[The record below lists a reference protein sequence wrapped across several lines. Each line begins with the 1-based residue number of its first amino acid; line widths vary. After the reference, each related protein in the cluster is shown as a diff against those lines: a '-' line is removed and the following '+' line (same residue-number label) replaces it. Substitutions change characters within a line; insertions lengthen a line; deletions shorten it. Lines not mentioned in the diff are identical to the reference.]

1 MQKLF
6 LLIGFILSAFVIKA
20 QSFTGAGGAVP
31 GTSLTQTFFP
41 VTVSGVGTI
50 NASYGL
56 AQVCVTITHPY
67 TEELEI
73 LLKAPDGTIVPLS
86 IQNGGSGN
94 NYTGTC
100 FTATASTPVK
110 FGTAPFS
117 GSFLPEGY
125 LGAVNNGQNANG
137 VWNLVVQDRR
147 TAANAGSVVN
157 FTLSFT
163 NAPAPQ
169 PPAFPTCTGNIP
181 VGTDCANAPLV
192 CDFNGKCGSTG
203 ISSPPATVQDW
214 PGSGLDGPCFQL
226 QNNTFVKFVA
236 SSTTASFSLWIPTH
250 TTGGSYT
257 NGGVQMLFFEGT
269 CGSGAITPHGCYPHI
284 LPYSTAAIPLIN
296 LVSANGLTI
305 GNTYYLMIDGFNG
318 DNCTFSI
325 AAAVGISILD
335 ITPSSATICQGQS
348 VNLTASGGNN
358 IFSWSP
364 GTGLNTT
371 SGATVAASP
380 AITTIYTV
388 TSTAASGCPN
398 TKDVTV
404 NVNAL
409 PVITNPAVP
418 DTQRVCQNGSTIP
431 FTVTATA
438 GSGSISGYQWYIN
451 SITNTNTGG
460 TLIPFATSATYT
472 PSSSSTG
479 SIYFYCKVTNSNGCS
494 TNSNTS
500 VLIISPLPTTP
511 TASATIQPTCLAPSG
526 TIAVTTPVGAN
537 IQYSNGGAYQ
547 ASGTFTGL
555 APATYN
561 ITAKNVVTGCISN
574 IKNVTINTLPAA
586 PATPV
591 ASVTVQPTCLAP
603 TGTIVITSPIG
614 ANIEYSV
621 GGAYQAGTSFSGLTN
636 GTAYNIT
643 AKDIVTGCISA
654 VFPLSVNTIPGAPA
668 TPSASVNTQPNCT
681 ITTGTITVTAPV
693 GATIEYSVGG
703 TYQASGIFTGLTAG
717 TAYSVTAKDN
727 SSGCVSPPLPLT
739 IGTIPAAPATPTA
752 SITTQPNCTVT
763 TGTITVTAPVG
774 ATIQFSVGGAYQSSS
789 TFTGLTPGTVYSVTA
804 KDNSTGCISTALPLA
819 IVTIPAAPALPT
831 ASINIQPNCTIT
843 TGTITVTAPVGASI
857 EYNVGGAYQTSGIFT
872 GLTAGTTYSVTAKD
886 NSTGCVSAG
895 LTLTIGTIPAAPAL
909 PTASITT
916 QPNCIITTGTI
927 TVTAPVGANIVYSV
941 GGAYQASGI
950 FTGLI
955 AGTPYSVT
963 AKDNLTGCISA
974 ALPLTIGTIPAGL
987 ALPTA
992 SITTQPNCIIT
1003 TGTITVTAPVGA
1015 NIVYSVGGT
1024 YQTTNL
1030 FSGLTPGTAYSVTAK
1045 DNSTG
1050 CISAA
1055 TNLIINNII
1064 TVATPTATVTVQ
1076 PSCTIS
1082 TGTITVTAPAG
1093 TSIEYSVGGAYQAS
1107 GIFTGL
1113 TAGSFYSVTAKDNLS
1128 GCISAALPLAIG
1140 TIPAVLAI
1148 PTASITAQPNCT
1160 ITTGTITITAPVG
1173 ASIQYSLGVTYPY
1186 QAGRIFTNLTPGATY
1201 LVTAIDNLS
1210 GCVSAAL
1217 PLTINA
1223 IPVTPQ
1229 PSVTSP
1235 VTYCQN
1241 AVSAP
1246 LTATGNNLLWYD
1258 SLTGGNVL
1266 PGAPRPSTI
1275 TAGNTFYYVTQTLNG
1290 CESNPR
1296 RAITV
1301 TVNAVSTAVSGFRY
1315 NPDTVCTNG
1324 NNTGPA
1330 YSLGFTNG
1338 GTFTATP
1345 AGLNINATTG
1355 NINLAGST
1363 VGTYT
1368 VTYTYN
1374 TTGCVT
1380 GSNFSSP
1387 ITVNAAVP
1395 TVTVFSYT
1403 SPVCK
1408 NASDPSPNKA
1418 TGFTTG
1424 GSFTA
1429 GQGLAINSATG
1440 VVDVANSLP
1449 GNYQVTYNITAL
1461 GCRLATSNFSFITI
1475 VDTTSPVTD
1484 FSYSPNNI
1492 CISSPVNPVLTKMTG
1507 FTTGGIFSA
1516 TPAGLSINSTTGT
1529 INIGLSVP
1537 GIYTIRYSVPS
1548 FICRLAGSYST
1559 TLTIATYANPVT
1571 GFSYI
1576 GPVCKGDG
1584 TAIPVPVTGFFS
1596 GGVYSSTTGLNIDSN
1611 TGEIDLTQSI
1621 AGNYSIKYDVAQ
1633 GICNPSGFSTAT
1645 INILSQPVPP
1655 TVTTASICGPG
1666 IVNLSAAAL
1675 GTLSW
1680 YTEPELLNKINVGS
1694 TYTTLVNN
1702 STSFY
1707 ITNTVGTCASE
1718 ASILN
1723 ATVSPIPA
1731 APFLGNDTAIC
1742 NTDKLILNAS
1752 GAYTG
1757 YLWQDGSRQPTI
1769 NVTATGT
1776 YKVIVSTG
1784 AGCETS
1790 SSIHIN
1796 VLDNCDDIFFPTGFT
1811 PNGDLL
1817 NDKFGPLGN
1826 LFLVKKYSLKV
1837 FNRYG
1842 EIVFT
1847 SSNPYEKWDGSYR
1860 GKQNGSNNYV
1870 WVAAYIYNNRVIKT
1884 QKGNITIVK

>member
-1 MQKLF
+1 M
-6 LLIGFILSAFVIKA
+6 
-20 QSFTGAGGAVP
+20 
-31 GTSLTQTFFP
+31 
-41 VTVSGVGTI
+41 
-50 NASYGL
+50 
-56 AQVCVTITHPY
+56 
-67 TEELEI
+67 EI

-169 PPAFPTCTGNIP
+169 PPAFPACTGNIP
-181 VGTDCANAPLV
+181 VGTDCANAPLI

-325 AAAVGISILD
+325 AAAIGISILD
-335 ITPSSATICQGQS
+335 ITPTSATICQGQS

-409 PVITNPAVP
+409 PVITNPAIP

-438 GSGSISGYQWYIN
+438 GSGTISGYQWYIN

-479 SIYFYCKVTNSNGCS
+479 TIYFYCKVTNSNGCS

-500 VLIISPLPTTP
+500 VLIISPLPSTP
-511 TASATIQPTCLAPSG
+511 TATATVQPTCLVPTG
-526 TIAVTTPVGAN
+526 TIAVTAPVGAN
-537 IQYSNGGAYQ
+537 IQYSNGGSYQ
-547 ASGTFTGL
+547 AGVTFSGL
-555 APATYN
+555 APAAYN

-574 IKNVTINTLPAA
+574 IRTITINPLPAA

-603 TGTIVITSPIG
+603 TGTILITSPVG
-614 ANIEYSV
+614 AN
-621 GGAYQAGTSFSGLTN
+621 
-636 GTAYNIT
+636 
-643 AKDIVTGCISA
+643 
-654 VFPLSVNTIPGAPA
+654 
-668 TPSASVNTQPNCT
+668 
-681 ITTGTITVTAPV
+681 
-693 GATIEYSVGG
+693 IEYSVGG
-703 TYQASGIFTGLTAG
+703 TYQAGASFSGLTNGTTYNITAKDIITGCISAAFPLSVNTIPGVPATPTASVTTQPTCSITTGIITVTAPVSATIQYSVGGAYQTAG
-717 TAYSVTAKDN
+717 LFTSLTPGATYSVTAKDN
-727 SSGCVSPPLPLT
+727 STGCVSAPLPLT
-739 IGTIPAAPATPTA
+739 INAIPAAPATPTASITTQPNCTITTGSITVTAPVGASIVYSVGGTYQTAGLFTSLTAGTTYSVTAKDNLSGCVSAPLPLTINTIPAAPATPTA
-752 SITTQPNCTVT
+752 SITTQPNCT
-763 TGTITVTAPVG
+763 
-774 ATIQFSVGGAYQSSS
+774 
-789 TFTGLTPGTVYSVTA
+789 
-804 KDNSTGCISTALPLA
+804 
-819 IVTIPAAPALPT
+819 
-831 ASINIQPNCTIT
+831 IT
-843 TGTITVTAPVGASI
+843 TGTITVTAPVGVNIIYSI
-857 EYNVGGAYQTSGIFT
+857 GGTYQTA
-872 GLTAGTTYSVTAKD
+872 GLFSSLTPGVTYS
-886 NSTGCVSAG
+886 
-895 LTLTIGTIPAAPAL
+895 I
-909 PTASITT
+909 
-916 QPNCIITTGTI
+916 
-927 TVTAPVGANIVYSV
+927 
-941 GGAYQASGI
+941 
-950 FTGLI
+950 
-955 AGTPYSVT
+955 T

-974 ALPLTIGTIPAGL
+974 ALPLTISTIPA
-987 ALPTA
+987 APAIPIA
-992 SITTQPNCIIT
+992 SITTQPNCTIT
-1003 TGTITVTAPVGA
+1003 TGTITVTAPAGA
-1015 NIVYSVGGT
+1015 TIVYSAGGA
-1024 YQTTNL
+1024 YQASGTFT
-1030 FSGLTPGTAYSVTAK
+1030 GLTAGTAYSVTAK

-1055 TNLIINNII
+1055 TNLTINNII
-1064 TVATPTATVTVQ
+1064 PVVIPTATVTVQ

-1082 TGTITVTAPAG
+1082 TGSITVTAPVSA
-1093 TSIEYSVGGAYQAS
+1093 TIQYSAGGAYQTA
-1107 GIFTGL
+1107 GLFTGL
-1113 TAGSFYSVTAKDNLS
+1113 TPGITYSVTAKDNLS
-1128 GCISAALPLAIG
+1128 GCVSAPLPLTINA
-1140 TIPAVLAI
+1140 IPAALAI

-1160 ITTGTITITAPVG
+1160 VTTGTITITAPVG

-1210 GCVSAAL
+1210 GCISGAL

-1246 LTATGNNLLWYD
+1246 LTATGSNLLWYD
-1258 SLTGGNVL
+1258 NLTGGNAL
-1266 PGAPRPSTI
+1266 PDAPSPSTT

-1290 CESNPR
+1290 CESTPR

-1330 YSLGFTNG
+1330 YSLGFTSG

-1345 AGLNINATTG
+1345 AGLNINAASG
-1355 NINLAGST
+1355 AINLAGST

-1374 TTGCVT
+1374 TSDCVT

-1387 ITVNAAVP
+1387 ITINAAVR

-1408 NASDPSPNKA
+1408 NAPDPSPNKA
-1418 TGFTTG
+1418 TGFTVG
-1424 GSFTA
+1424 GNFSA
-1429 GQGLAINSATG
+1429 GQGLAINGATG

-1475 VDTTSPVTD
+1475 VDTTSPVTQ
-1484 FSYSPNNI
+1484 FRYSPNNI
-1492 CISSPVNPVLTKMTG
+1492 CISSPVNPVLTKLTG

-1516 TPAGLSINSTTGT
+1516 TPAGLSINSSTGT

-1537 GIYTIRYSVPS
+1537 GVYTIKYSVPS

-1559 TLTIATYANPVT
+1559 TFTIAAYATPVT

-1584 TAIPVPVTGFFS
+1584 TAIPVPITGFYT
-1596 GGVYSSTTGLNIDSN
+1596 GGLYSSTTGLNIDSN
-1611 TGEIDLTQSI
+1611 TGVIDLTQSI

-1633 GICNPSGFSTAT
+1633 GVCNPAGSSTAL
-1645 INILSQPVPP
+1645 INILSQPERP
-1655 TVTTASICGPG
+1655 TVTTASLCGPG
-1666 IVNLSAAAL
+1666 IVTLSAAAL

-1694 TYTTLVNN
+1694 TYTTLVNS

-1718 ASILN
+1718 ATIQN

-1757 YLWQDGSRQPTI
+1757 YLWQDGSGQPTI

-1870 WVAAYIYNNRVIKT
+1870 WVASYIYNNRITKT
-1884 QKGNITIVK
+1884 QKGNITIVH

>member
-6 LLIGFILSAFVIKA
+6 LSIGFILSAFVIKA

-41 VTVSGVGTI
+41 VTVIGVGTI
-50 NASYGL
+50 NSTYGL

-137 VWNLVVQDRR
+137 VWNLLVQDRR

-169 PPAFPTCTGNIP
+169 PPAFPACTGNIP
-181 VGTDCANAPLV
+181 VGTDCANAPLI

-325 AAAVGISILD
+325 AAAIGISILD
-335 ITPSSATICQGQS
+335 ITPTSATICQGQS

-409 PVITNPAVP
+409 PVITNPAIP

-438 GSGSISGYQWYIN
+438 GSGTISGYQWYIN

-479 SIYFYCKVTNSNGCS
+479 TIYFYCKVTNSNGCS

-500 VLIISPLPTTP
+500 VLIISPLPSTP
-511 TASATIQPTCLAPSG
+511 TATATVQPTCLVPTG
-526 TIAVTTPVGAN
+526 TIAVTAPVGAN
-537 IQYSNGGAYQ
+537 IQYSNGGSYQ
-547 ASGTFTGL
+547 AGVTFSGL
-555 APATYN
+555 APAAYN

-574 IKNVTINTLPAA
+574 IRTITINPLPAA
-586 PATPV
+586 PTTPV

-603 TGTIVITSPIG
+603 TGTILITSPVG
-614 ANIEYSV
+614 AN
-621 GGAYQAGTSFSGLTN
+621 
-636 GTAYNIT
+636 
-643 AKDIVTGCISA
+643 
-654 VFPLSVNTIPGAPA
+654 
-668 TPSASVNTQPNCT
+668 
-681 ITTGTITVTAPV
+681 
-693 GATIEYSVGG
+693 IEYSVGG
-703 TYQASGIFTGLTAG
+703 TYQAGASFSGLTNGTTYNITAKDIITGCISAAFPLSVNTIPGVPATPTASVTTQPTCSITTGIITVTAPVSATIQYSVGGAYQTAGLFTSLTAG
-717 TAYSVTAKDN
+717 TTYSVTAKDN
-727 SSGCVSPPLPLT
+727 LSGCVSAPLPLT
-739 IGTIPAAPATPTA
+739 INTIPAAPATPTA
-752 SITTQPNCTVT
+752 SITTQPNCT
-763 TGTITVTAPVG
+763 
-774 ATIQFSVGGAYQSSS
+774 
-789 TFTGLTPGTVYSVTA
+789 
-804 KDNSTGCISTALPLA
+804 
-819 IVTIPAAPALPT
+819 
-831 ASINIQPNCTIT
+831 IT
-843 TGTITVTAPVGASI
+843 TGTITVTAPVGVNIIYSI
-857 EYNVGGAYQTSGIFT
+857 GGTYQTA
-872 GLTAGTTYSVTAKD
+872 GLFSSLTPGVTYS
-886 NSTGCVSAG
+886 
-895 LTLTIGTIPAAPAL
+895 I
-909 PTASITT
+909 
-916 QPNCIITTGTI
+916 
-927 TVTAPVGANIVYSV
+927 
-941 GGAYQASGI
+941 
-950 FTGLI
+950 
-955 AGTPYSVT
+955 T

-974 ALPLTIGTIPAGL
+974 ALPLTISTIPA
-987 ALPTA
+987 APAIPIA
-992 SITTQPNCIIT
+992 SITTQPNCTIT
-1003 TGTITVTAPVGA
+1003 TGTITVTAPAGA
-1015 NIVYSVGGT
+1015 TIVYSAGGA
-1024 YQTTNL
+1024 YQASGTFT
-1030 FSGLTPGTAYSVTAK
+1030 GLTAGTAYSVTAK

-1055 TNLIINNII
+1055 TNLTINNII
-1064 TVATPTATVTVQ
+1064 PVVTPTATVTVQ

-1082 TGTITVTAPAG
+1082 TGSITVTAPVSA
-1093 TSIEYSVGGAYQAS
+1093 TIQYSVGGAYQTA
-1107 GIFTGL
+1107 GLFTGL
-1113 TAGSFYSVTAKDNLS
+1113 TPGITYSVTAKDNLS
-1128 GCISAALPLAIG
+1128 GCVSAPLPLTINA
-1140 TIPAVLAI
+1140 IPAALAI

-1160 ITTGTITITAPVG
+1160 VTTGTITITAPVG

-1210 GCVSAAL
+1210 GCISGAL

-1246 LTATGNNLLWYD
+1246 LTATGSNLLWYD
-1258 SLTGGNVL
+1258 NLTGGNAL
-1266 PGAPRPSTI
+1266 PGAPSPSTT

-1290 CESNPR
+1290 CESTPR

-1330 YSLGFTNG
+1330 YSLGFTSG

-1345 AGLNINATTG
+1345 AGLNINAASG
-1355 NINLAGST
+1355 AINLAGST

-1374 TTGCVT
+1374 TSDCVT

-1387 ITVNAAVP
+1387 ITINAAVR

-1408 NASDPSPNKA
+1408 NAPDPSPNKA
-1418 TGFTTG
+1418 TGFTAG
-1424 GSFTA
+1424 GNFSA
-1429 GQGLAINSATG
+1429 GQGLAINGATG

-1475 VDTTSPVTD
+1475 VDTTSPVTQ
-1484 FSYSPNNI
+1484 FRYSPNNI
-1492 CISSPVNPVLTKMTG
+1492 CISSPVNPVLTKLTG

-1516 TPAGLSINSTTGT
+1516 TPAGLSINSSTGT

-1537 GIYTIRYSVPS
+1537 GVYTIKYSVPS

-1559 TLTIATYANPVT
+1559 TFTIAAYATPVT

-1584 TAIPVPVTGFFS
+1584 TAIPVPITGFYT
-1596 GGVYSSTTGLNIDSN
+1596 GGLYSSTTGLNIDSN
-1611 TGEIDLTQSI
+1611 TGVIDLTQSI

-1633 GICNPSGFSTAT
+1633 GVCNPAGSSTAL
-1645 INILSQPVPP
+1645 INILSQPERP
-1655 TVTTASICGPG
+1655 TVTTASLCGPG
-1666 IVNLSAAAL
+1666 IVKLSAAAL

-1694 TYTTLVNN
+1694 TYTTLVNS

-1718 ASILN
+1718 ATILN

-1757 YLWQDGSRQPTI
+1757 YLWQDGSGQPTI

-1870 WVAAYIYNNRVIKT
+1870 WVASYIYNIRITKT
-1884 QKGNITIVK
+1884 QKGNITIVH

>member
-6 LLIGFILSAFVIKA
+6 LSIGFILSAFVIKA

-41 VTVSGVGTI
+41 VTVIGVGTI
-50 NASYGL
+50 NSTYGL

-137 VWNLVVQDRR
+137 VWNLLVQDRR

-169 PPAFPTCTGNIP
+169 PPAFPACTGNIP

-325 AAAVGISILD
+325 AAAIGISILD
-335 ITPSSATICQGQS
+335 ITPTSATICQGQS

-409 PVITNPAVP
+409 PVITNPAIP

-438 GSGSISGYQWYIN
+438 GSGTISGYQWYIN

-479 SIYFYCKVTNSNGCS
+479 TIYFYCKVTNSNGCS

-500 VLIISPLPTTP
+500 VLIISPLPSTP
-511 TASATIQPTCLAPSG
+511 TATATVQPTCLVPTG
-526 TIAVTTPVGAN
+526 TIAVTAPVGAN
-537 IQYSNGGAYQ
+537 IQYSNGGSYQ
-547 ASGTFTGL
+547 AGVTFSGL
-555 APATYN
+555 APAAYN

-574 IKNVTINTLPAA
+574 IRTITINPLPAA

-603 TGTIVITSPIG
+603 TGTILITSPVG
-614 ANIEYSV
+614 AN
-621 GGAYQAGTSFSGLTN
+621 
-636 GTAYNIT
+636 
-643 AKDIVTGCISA
+643 
-654 VFPLSVNTIPGAPA
+654 
-668 TPSASVNTQPNCT
+668 
-681 ITTGTITVTAPV
+681 
-693 GATIEYSVGG
+693 IEYSVGG
-703 TYQASGIFTGLTAG
+703 TYQAGASFSGLTNGTTYNIIAKDIITGCISAAFPLSVNTIPGVPATPTASVTTQPTCSITTGIITVTAPVSATIQYSVGGAYQTAGLFTSLTAG
-717 TAYSVTAKDN
+717 TTYSVTAKDN
-727 SSGCVSPPLPLT
+727 LSGCVSAPLPLT
-739 IGTIPAAPATPTA
+739 INTIPAAPATPTA
-752 SITTQPNCTVT
+752 SITTQPNCT
-763 TGTITVTAPVG
+763 
-774 ATIQFSVGGAYQSSS
+774 
-789 TFTGLTPGTVYSVTA
+789 
-804 KDNSTGCISTALPLA
+804 
-819 IVTIPAAPALPT
+819 
-831 ASINIQPNCTIT
+831 IT
-843 TGTITVTAPVGASI
+843 TGTITVTAPVGVNIIYSI
-857 EYNVGGAYQTSGIFT
+857 GGTYQT
-872 GLTAGTTYSVTAKD
+872 
-886 NSTGCVSAG
+886 AG
-895 LTLTIGTIPAAPAL
+895 LFSSLTPG
-909 PTASITT
+909 
-916 QPNCIITTGTI
+916 
-927 TVTAPVGANIVYSV
+927 VT
-941 GGAYQASGI
+941 
-950 FTGLI
+950 
-955 AGTPYSVT
+955 YSVT

-974 ALPLTIGTIPAGL
+974 ALPLTISTIPA
-987 ALPTA
+987 APAIPIA
-992 SITTQPNCIIT
+992 SITTQPNCT
-1003 TGTITVTAPVGA
+1003 TPTGTITVTAPAGA
-1015 NIVYSVGGT
+1015 TIVYSAGGA
-1024 YQTTNL
+1024 YQASGTFT
-1030 FSGLTPGTAYSVTAK
+1030 GLTAGTAYSVTAK

-1055 TNLIINNII
+1055 TNLTINNII
-1064 TVATPTATVTVQ
+1064 PVVTPTATVTVQ

-1082 TGTITVTAPAG
+1082 TGSITVTAPVSA
-1093 TSIEYSVGGAYQAS
+1093 TIQYSVGGAYQTA
-1107 GIFTGL
+1107 GLFTGL
-1113 TAGSFYSVTAKDNLS
+1113 TPGITYSVTAKDNLS
-1128 GCISAALPLAIG
+1128 GCVSAPLPLTINA
-1140 TIPAVLAI
+1140 IPAALAI

-1160 ITTGTITITAPVG
+1160 VTTGTITITAPVG

-1210 GCVSAAL
+1210 GCISGAL

-1246 LTATGNNLLWYD
+1246 LTATGSNLLWYD
-1258 SLTGGNVL
+1258 NLTGGNAL
-1266 PGAPRPSTI
+1266 PGAPSPSTT

-1290 CESNPR
+1290 CESTPR

-1330 YSLGFTNG
+1330 YSLGFTSG

-1345 AGLNINATTG
+1345 AGLNINAASG
-1355 NINLAGST
+1355 AINLAGST

-1374 TTGCVT
+1374 TSDCVI

-1387 ITVNAAVP
+1387 ITINAAVR

-1408 NASDPSPNKA
+1408 NAPDPSPNKA
-1418 TGFTTG
+1418 TGFTAG
-1424 GSFTA
+1424 GNFSA
-1429 GQGLAINSATG
+1429 GQGLAINGATG

-1475 VDTTSPVTD
+1475 VDTTSPVTQ
-1484 FSYSPNNI
+1484 FRYSPNNI
-1492 CISSPVNPVLTKMTG
+1492 CISSPVNPVLTKLTG

-1516 TPAGLSINSTTGT
+1516 TPAGLSINSSTGT

-1537 GIYTIRYSVPS
+1537 GVYTIKYSVPS

-1559 TLTIATYANPVT
+1559 TFTIAAYATPVT

-1584 TAIPVPVTGFFS
+1584 TAIPVPITGFYT
-1596 GGVYSSTTGLNIDSN
+1596 GGLYSSTTGLNIDSN
-1611 TGEIDLTQSI
+1611 TGVIDLTQSI

-1633 GICNPSGFSTAT
+1633 GVCNPAGSSTAL
-1645 INILSQPVPP
+1645 INILSQPERP
-1655 TVTTASICGPG
+1655 TVTTASLCGPG
-1666 IVNLSAAAL
+1666 IVKLSAAAL

-1694 TYTTLVNN
+1694 TYTTLVNS

-1718 ASILN
+1718 ATILN

-1757 YLWQDGSRQPTI
+1757 YLWQDGSGQPTI

-1870 WVAAYIYNNRVIKT
+1870 WVASYIYNIRITKT
-1884 QKGNITIVK
+1884 QKGNITIVH

>member
-41 VTVSGVGTI
+41 VTVIGVGTI
-50 NASYGL
+50 NSTYGL

-137 VWNLVVQDRR
+137 VWNLLVQDRR

-169 PPAFPTCTGNIP
+169 PPAFPACTGNIP

-325 AAAVGISILD
+325 AAAIGISILD
-335 ITPSSATICQGQS
+335 ITPTSATICQGQS

-409 PVITNPAVP
+409 PVITNPAIP

-438 GSGSISGYQWYIN
+438 GSGTISGYQWYIN

-479 SIYFYCKVTNSNGCS
+479 TIYFYCKVTNSNGCS

-500 VLIISPLPTTP
+500 VLIISPLPSTP
-511 TASATIQPTCLAPSG
+511 TATATVQPTCLVPTG
-526 TIAVTTPVGAN
+526 TIAVTAPVGAN
-537 IQYSNGGAYQ
+537 IQYSNGGSYQ
-547 ASGTFTGL
+547 AGVTFSGL
-555 APATYN
+555 APAAYN

-574 IKNVTINTLPAA
+574 IRTVTINPLPAA

-603 TGTIVITSPIG
+603 TGTILITSPVG
-614 ANIEYSV
+614 AN
-621 GGAYQAGTSFSGLTN
+621 
-636 GTAYNIT
+636 
-643 AKDIVTGCISA
+643 
-654 VFPLSVNTIPGAPA
+654 
-668 TPSASVNTQPNCT
+668 
-681 ITTGTITVTAPV
+681 
-693 GATIEYSVGG
+693 IEYSVGG
-703 TYQASGIFTGLTAG
+703 TYQAGASFSGLTNGTTYNITAKDIITGCISAAFPLSVNTIPGVPATPTASVTTQPTCSITTGIITVTAPVSATIQYSVGGAYQTAGLFTSLTAG
-717 TAYSVTAKDN
+717 TTYSVTAKDN
-727 SSGCVSPPLPLT
+727 LSGCVSAPLPLT
-739 IGTIPAAPATPTA
+739 INTIPAAPATPTA
-752 SITTQPNCTVT
+752 SITTQPNCT
-763 TGTITVTAPVG
+763 
-774 ATIQFSVGGAYQSSS
+774 
-789 TFTGLTPGTVYSVTA
+789 
-804 KDNSTGCISTALPLA
+804 
-819 IVTIPAAPALPT
+819 
-831 ASINIQPNCTIT
+831 IT
-843 TGTITVTAPVGASI
+843 TGTITVTAPVGVNIIYSI
-857 EYNVGGAYQTSGIFT
+857 GGTYQTA
-872 GLTAGTTYSVTAKD
+872 GLFSSLTPGVTYS
-886 NSTGCVSAG
+886 
-895 LTLTIGTIPAAPAL
+895 I
-909 PTASITT
+909 
-916 QPNCIITTGTI
+916 
-927 TVTAPVGANIVYSV
+927 
-941 GGAYQASGI
+941 
-950 FTGLI
+950 
-955 AGTPYSVT
+955 T

-974 ALPLTIGTIPAGL
+974 ALPLTISTIPA
-987 ALPTA
+987 APAIPIA
-992 SITTQPNCIIT
+992 SITTQPNCT
-1003 TGTITVTAPVGA
+1003 TPTGTITVTAPAGA
-1015 NIVYSVGGT
+1015 TIVYSAGGA
-1024 YQTTNL
+1024 YQASGTFT
-1030 FSGLTPGTAYSVTAK
+1030 GLTAGTAYSVTAK

-1055 TNLIINNII
+1055 TNLTINNII
-1064 TVATPTATVTVQ
+1064 PVVTPTATVTVQ

-1082 TGTITVTAPAG
+1082 TGSITVTAPVSA
-1093 TSIEYSVGGAYQAS
+1093 TIQYSVGGAYQTA
-1107 GIFTGL
+1107 GLFTGL
-1113 TAGSFYSVTAKDNLS
+1113 TPGITYSVTAKDNLS
-1128 GCISAALPLAIG
+1128 GCVSAPLALTINA
-1140 TIPAVLAI
+1140 IPAALAI

-1160 ITTGTITITAPVG
+1160 VTTGTITITAPVG

-1210 GCVSAAL
+1210 GCISGAL

-1246 LTATGNNLLWYD
+1246 LTATGSNLLWYD
-1258 SLTGGNVL
+1258 NLTGGNAL
-1266 PGAPRPSTI
+1266 PGAPSPSTT

-1290 CESNPR
+1290 CESTPR

-1330 YSLGFTNG
+1330 YSLGFTSG

-1345 AGLNINATTG
+1345 AGLNINAASG
-1355 NINLAGST
+1355 AINLAGST

-1374 TTGCVT
+1374 TSDCVT

-1387 ITVNAAVP
+1387 ITINAAVR

-1408 NASDPSPNKA
+1408 NAPDPSPNKA
-1418 TGFTTG
+1418 TGFTAG
-1424 GSFTA
+1424 GNFSA
-1429 GQGLAINSATG
+1429 GQGLAINGATG

-1475 VDTTSPVTD
+1475 VDTTSPVTQ
-1484 FSYSPNNI
+1484 FRYSPNNI
-1492 CISSPVNPVLTKMTG
+1492 CISSPVNPVLTKLTG

-1516 TPAGLSINSTTGT
+1516 TPAGLSINSSTGT

-1537 GIYTIRYSVPS
+1537 GVYTIKYSVPS

-1559 TLTIATYANPVT
+1559 TFTIAAYATPVT

-1584 TAIPVPVTGFFS
+1584 TAIPVPITGFYT
-1596 GGVYSSTTGLNIDSN
+1596 GGLYSSTTGLNIDSN
-1611 TGEIDLTQSI
+1611 TGVIDLTQSI

-1633 GICNPSGFSTAT
+1633 GVCNPAGSSTAL
-1645 INILSQPVPP
+1645 INILSQPERP

-1680 YTEPELLNKINVGS
+1680 YTEPVLLNKINVGS
-1694 TYTTLVNN
+1694 TYTTLVNS

-1718 ASILN
+1718 ATILN

-1757 YLWQDGSRQPTI
+1757 YLWQDGSGQPTI

-1870 WVAAYIYNNRVIKT
+1870 WVASYIYNNRITKT
-1884 QKGNITIVK
+1884 QKGNITIVH